1 MASQRRSD
9 AALAHV
15 LGVTEPTVVAR
26 LTGQTPFDLV
36 EIERVSGWLGLAPSE
51 LLARAD
57 GRAA

>member
-1 MASQRRSD
+1 MPLWPMSS
-9 AALAHV
+9 
-15 LGVTEPTVVAR
+15 GVTEPAVATR
-26 LTGQTPFDLV
+26 LTGETPFDLV